1 MYNDFIRIQKMTHF
15 EYITGHLF
23 PSWVREMKYNFNI
36 WADLMTGN
44 YEGYALSE
52 EDDPYQEC
60 YEWFWAYINSD
71 ETLSKEFLEELL
83 QLKKD
88 VDSGKVETYPFNPF
102 DDQLWEDTP

>member
-1 MYNDFIRIQKMTHF
+1 
-15 EYITGHLF
+15 
-23 PSWVREMKYNFNI
+23 
-36 WADLMTGN
+36 MTGN
-44 YEGYALSE
+44 YEGYALSEE